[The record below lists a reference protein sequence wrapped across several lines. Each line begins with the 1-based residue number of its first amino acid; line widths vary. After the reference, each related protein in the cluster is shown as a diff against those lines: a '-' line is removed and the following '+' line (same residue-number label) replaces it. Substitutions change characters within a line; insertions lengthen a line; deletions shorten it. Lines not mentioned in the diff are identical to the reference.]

1 MENITVGLDDE
12 DASQTAVDWVI
23 DRARSKPVRIRLVTA
38 FDMLASNPMAAQQQ
52 LARTRRRI
60 LDAVSAVVV
69 ETVLADRSIMEE
81 LIEQSA
87 SADLLV
93 IGSHPHHR
101 IRSALTGS
109 FPVGLAARSR
119 CAIVI
124 VPDDWT
130 GQDGAIVVG
139 VAADHSS
146 DAAAMFA
153 AREAVDQN
161 RELEVLHAWEPW
173 KSPRVGR
180 AKIERARILEAA
192 IDRVREAFPAV
203 RARGILVEADP
214 SDAVVRGSRAAHLV
228 VLGTHRLGAVTGLLL
243 GATGQHVMHRAGVA
257 LCIVPLVDPVDTHA
271 RRDPVLANAVL

>member
-23 DRARSKPVRIRLVTA
+23 DRARTKRLRVRLVTA
-38 FDMLASNPMAAQQQ
+38 FDMLASNPMAAQQL
-52 LARTRRRI
+52 LALTRRRI
-60 LDAVSAVVV
+60 LDAASGTVV

-109 FPVGLAARSR
+109 FPVGLAARSH

-124 VPDDWT
+124 IPDDWT
-130 GQDGAIVVG
+130 DQNGAIVVG

-153 AREAVDQN
+153 AAEAVEQN
-161 RELEVLHAWEPW
+161 RVLEVVHAWEPW
-173 KSPRVGR
+173 KAPWTGR
-180 AKIERARILEAA
+180 TKIDRAGILEAA
-192 IDRVREAFPAV
+192 IDRITAV
-203 RARGILVEADP
+203 HPSVQARGILVEADP
-214 SDAVVRGSRAAHLV
+214 SDGIVTSTRTAHLV

-243 GATGQHVMHRAGVA
+243 GSTGQRVMHRAGVA
-257 LCIVPLVDPVDTHA
+257 LCIVPLVDATTRP
-271 RRDPVLANAVL
+271 DPVLANAVP

>member
-12 DASQTAVDWVI
+12 AASQVAVDWVI
-23 DRARSKPVRIRLVTA
+23 DRIGAKRARVRLVTA
-38 FDMLASNPMAAQQQ
+38 FDMLASNPMAAQQH
-52 LARTRRRI
+52 LALTGRRI
-60 LDAVSAVVV
+60 LDAAPGAFV

-81 LIEQSA
+81 LVEQSA

-109 FPVGLAARSR
+109 FPVGLAARSH

-130 GQDGAIVVG
+130 AQDGAIVVG

-153 AREAVDQN
+153 AREAVEQN
-161 RELEVLHAWEPW
+161 RELEVVHAWEPW
-173 KSPRVGR
+173 KAPRTRRMHVER
-180 AKIERARILEAA
+180 AGVLVAAIERITA
-192 IDRVREAFPAV
+192 AFPAV

-214 SDAVVRGSRAAHLV
+214 SDGIVTSSRRAHLV

-243 GATGQHVMHRAGVA
+243 GATGQRMMHHAAVA
-257 LCIVPLVDPVDTHA
+257 LCIVPLVDAVTRH
-271 RRDPVLANAVL
+271 DPVLASAVP

>member
-12 DASQTAVDWVI
+12 DASQKAVDWVI
-23 DRARSKPVRIRLVTA
+23 ERVGATQVNIRLVTA

-52 LARTRRRI
+52 LAMTGRRI
-60 LDAVSAVVV
+60 LNACPGANV

-81 LIEQSA
+81 LVEQSA

-93 IGSHPHHR
+93 IGSHPHQR

-109 FPVGLAARSR
+109 FPVGLAARSH

-130 GQDGAIVVG
+130 PQDGAIVVG

-153 AREAVDQN
+153 AGEAAGQD
-161 RELEVLHAWEPW
+161 RDLEVVHAWEPW
-173 KSPRVGR
+173 KAAHTGR
-180 AKIERARILEAA
+180 KKVERTVILDEAVDRIRAA
-192 IDRVREAFPAV
+192 FPDIRVR
-203 RARGILVEADP
+203 GLLVEADP
-214 SDAVVRGSRAAHLV
+214 SEGLVTSTRGAHLV

-243 GATGQHVMHRAGVA
+243 GATGQRVMHHAAVP
-257 LCIVPLVDPVDTHA
+257 LCIVPLVDAVTRP
-271 RRDPVLANAVL
+271 DPVLAGVS